1 MDDSSFCLYVLRGQ
15 RLAALRGGGNR
26 HAQSC
31 LCFRGSVSFALGESM
46 SKCLAVNAVGYRV
59 KEEKFAN
66 NDRDVKSSYSMSI
79 QEQPQYV
86 KLIETPG
93 LRFLLQLLL
102 TPRTM
107 TLVQL
112 HVRL

>member
-1 MDDSSFCLYVLRGQ
+1 M
-15 RLAALRGGGNR
+15 ALHSGGNR

-31 LCFRGSVSFALGESM
+31 LCFRGSVSFDALGESM
-46 SKCLAVNAVGYRV
+46 LKCLAVNAVGYGV

-66 NDRDVKSSYSMSI
+66 NERDVKSSYSMSI

-93 LRFLLQLLL
+93 LRFPLQLLL
-102 TPRTM
+102 TRRTM

-112 HVRL
+112 HVTV